1 MSYDFLQIKED
12 SKWKRLKLQTF
23 LKRHLLNLKDTF
35 FKLYFRL
42 AIFLYYWLVII
53 VSVTSFNERFLLF
66 RETEENEDRRETME
80 WTV

>member
-23 LKRHLLNLKDTF
+23 LKRHLLYLKDTF
-35 FKLYFRL
+35 SKLYFRL

-80 WTV
+80 WTA

>member
-23 LKRHLLNLKDTF
+23 LKRHLLYLKDTF
-35 FKLYFRL
+35 SKLYFRL

>member
-23 LKRHLLNLKDTF
+23 LKRHLLYLKDTF
-35 FKLYFRL
+35 FKFYFRL